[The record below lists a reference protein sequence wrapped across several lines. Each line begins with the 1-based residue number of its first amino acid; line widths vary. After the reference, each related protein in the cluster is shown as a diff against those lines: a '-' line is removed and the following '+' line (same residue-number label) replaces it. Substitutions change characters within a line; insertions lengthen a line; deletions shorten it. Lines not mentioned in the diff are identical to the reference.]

1 MGIKPFPHF
10 GNLLHTFAIQYK
22 IRVQGNI
29 ETVCGI
35 LRSENG
41 CVFCSFMNESF
52 EYRSRGGGDSAE

>member
-1 MGIKPFPHF
+1 MVR
-10 GNLLHTFAIQYK
+10 LHK

-41 CVFCSFMNESF
+41 CVFCSLMNESF
-52 EYRSRGGGDSAE
+52 EYRSGGVF

>member
-22 IRVQGNI
+22 IKVQGNI

-41 CVFCSFMNESF
+41 CVFCSLMNESF
-52 EYRSRGGGDSAE
+52 EYRSGGVF